1 MFNICPVCGKEK
13 HSWTT
18 YKKQPMCINCA
29 QKLKKED
36 ILNEASKADSA
47 LYFKDW
53 SNKDRSTAFFEAFG
67 RYQKEPNERDLQTI
81 LQLRCWAAHA
91 DHGLSVTMSYIFDWA
106 KFDIYNE
113 QRKLKEQKEVN

>member
-1 MFNICPVCGKEK
+1 MANICPVCGKEK
-13 HSWTT
+13 HGWTT
-18 YKKQPMCINCA
+18 YKKQTMCMNCA

-53 SNKDRSTAFFEAFG
+53 SNQDRSTAFFEAFS

-91 DHGLSVTMSYIFDWA
+91 DHGLSATMGYIFDWA

>member
-1 MFNICPVCGKEK
+1 MRYICEECGKEHGCK
-13 HSWTT
+13 SINGIEGICREC
-18 YKKQPMCINCA
+18 YDKQRHQI
-29 QKLKKED
+29 
-36 ILNEASKADSA
+36 ILNKASESNEASF
-47 LYFKDW
+47 FKEW
-53 SNKDRSTAFFEAFG
+53 SSKDRTTAFFEAFG

-106 KFDIYNE
+106 KFDIHNE